1 MRAPHQIAIN
11 SFGNVYLSDSN
22 GNQILKYYDNGTFIG
37 TIGSE
42 GTEPGKFNTP
52 HGIAIDPNNNMYVT
66 DMKNYRVQVFDSKD
80 SFVRQ

>member
-42 GTEPGKFNTP
+42 GTEPGKFNTLM
-52 HGIAIDPNNNMYVT
+52 A
-66 DMKNYRVQVFDSKD
+66 
-80 SFVRQ
+80 